1 MAVAVARPAKRI
13 PRVRKT
19 SPRVARLAA
28 QFARMT
34 VAERAAYAVAK
45 PMLMAKAI
53 GSLAASA
60 LSQVK

>member
-1 MAVAVARPAKRI
+1 MAVT
-13 PRVRKT
+13 RKT
-19 SPRVARLAA
+19 SPRIAKIAA

-34 VAERAAYAVAK
+34 VAERAAYAVSK
-45 PMLMAKAI
+45 PQLIAKAI